1 MVKNGCIKHGNIIV
15 SLGLFNNRTKFKRRS
30 YTVLCPICNPIKNQ
44 ETTIETTIKN
54 ILNELN
60 VKYI

>member
-1 MVKNGCIKHGNIIV
+1 M
-15 SLGLFNNRTKFKRRS
+15 GLFNNRTKPERRS
-30 YTVLCPICNPIKNQ
+30 HTILCPICNPAKNP

-60 VKYI
+60 IKYI

>member
-1 MVKNGCIKHGNIIV
+1 M
-15 SLGLFNNRTKFKRRS
+15 SLFNNRTKPERRL
-30 YTVLCPICNPIKNQ
+30 YTILCPICNPAKNP

-60 VKYI
+60 IKYI